1 MKRIVWIAL
10 LFCLTTP
17 SFANQ
22 TFIKGGFLL
31 RGRDYPKLRG
41 LGVGVIHAIDV
52 HLGPIHP
59 EASATAWLANESDVY
74 YPGSDFRFEAARLDD
89 TSTATNRT
97 QSQGGI
103 LGTAR
108 VALDMSD
115 SMRATGAK
123 VWPVLGIGVGG
134 YQLLREEFPARE
146 AGIIAEFFIRLHF
159 ALSKTTET
167 ILEFN
172 SVTSVDL
179 KEHDEILDTY
189 PEFAFL
195 QISLGFELPVRQN
208 VRTTH

>member
-1 MKRIVWIAL
+1 MNRIIWIAL

-31 RGRDYPKLRG
+31 RGKDYPKLRG
-41 LGVGVIHAIDV
+41 LGVGVIHAFDV

-74 YPGSDFRFEAARLDD
+74 YPGSDFRFEASRLDD
-89 TSTATNRT
+89 TFTATNRT

-103 LGTAR
+103 HGTAR

-134 YQLLREEFPARE
+134 YQLFREEFPARE
-146 AGIIAEFFIRLHF
+146 AGIIAEFFFRLHF
-159 ALSKTTET
+159 ALGKTADTV
-167 ILEFN
+167 LEFN
-172 SVTSVDL
+172 AVTSMDL

-189 PEFAFL
+189 PDFAFV